1 MFDLTFDVQSPTVF
15 EPRFL
20 ILYSTPKAGK
30 SSNLLQLPKSLH
42 IDLESG
48 GGFYEGNSLDVP
60 KLAKQLQKHPIAIL
74 RELVVKIKEANA
86 ANNGVPVYD
95 FITLDSATILEDH
108 AALLATQ
115 TYKTSSI
122 GKSFTG
128 KNVVTDL
135 PNGAGYAFLRESF
148 EELYTPFVELAGK
161 CFILVVHTKDNVV
174 NREGKDLTVSEL
186 NLTGKS
192 KMITASKA
200 DAIGLLYRS
209 KKEKNTNILSFYGG
223 DSNPSVG
230 CRLPYL
236 ANQEFTLSTF
246 EDGVI
251 KTNWETIFP
260 SIK

>member
-20 ILYSTPKAGK
+20 ILYSLPKIGK

-48 GGFYEGNSLDVP
+48 GGFYKGNSLDVN
-60 KLAKQLQKHPIAIL
+60 KIAKEEKRHPIAIIK
-74 RELVVKIKEANA
+74 EIAAKIKEANDK
-86 ANNGVPVYD
+86 NGSSVYD
-95 FITLDSATILEDH
+95 FITLDSATILEEH
-108 AALLATQ
+108 AALLATKNYMS
-115 TYKTSSI
+115 TPI

-135 PNGAGYAFLRESF
+135 PQGAGYQHLRDAF
-148 EELYTPFVELAGK
+148 EELYTPFISLAGK
-161 CFILVVHTKDNVV
+161 CFILVVHTKDNII
-174 NREGKDLTVSEL
+174 NKDGKDIISAEL

-209 KKEKNTNILSFYGG
+209 KKEKNTNIISFIGG

-236 ANQEFTLSTF
+236 ANQEFTLSVFKDGEF
-246 EDGVI
+246 E
-251 KTNWETIFP
+251 TNWETIFP
-260 SIK
+260 SIKK